1 MNDTS
6 LECRSCGSKRLLPV
20 LDLGETPLADQLLNA
35 DQLEVPEYTAP
46 LEVVF
51 CEECTLVQ
59 ITVSVPPEILFCN
72 DYPYFSSVNP
82 ALMEHFGSS
91 ARDIMEKRDLG
102 PNSLVVEAASND
114 GYMLR
119 NFVERGIPVLGIDP
133 ADGPAKA
140 AEQAGVRTLNTFFTT
155 DLAKSIKQE
164 HGGADLFLAN
174 NVLAHVPDL
183 NGFVD
188 GIKTLLK
195 DTGMAVIECPHV
207 VDLVDHCEFDTI
219 YHQHLCY
226 FSSTALD
233 NLFRRHGLYLNEVK
247 HLGIHGGSL
256 RLFVEPREAVGASV
270 RVLLAEESRR
280 KVDQIDYFNDFAERV
295 RGVKANLMALI
306 GDLKSQ
312 GKRIAAYGAAAK
324 GTTMMSYCGIDKSHA
339 DYVVDVSQFKQGRFT
354 PGNHLEIQAPS
365 KLLED
370 KPDYAL
376 ILAWNFAE
384 EIMKQQA
391 VFQEQG
397 GKFIIP
403 IPEPRIA

>member
-1 MNDTS
+1 MTETS
-6 LECRSCGSKRLLPV
+6 PVCRSCGSADLLPV
-20 LDLGETPLADQLLNA
+20 LDLGKTPLADQLLTA
-35 DQLEVPEYTAP
+35 DQLDKPEYTA
-46 LEVVF
+46 LLDLVF
-51 CEECTLVQ
+51 CADCALVQ

-72 DYPYFSSVNP
+72 NYPYFSSVNP

-91 ARDIMEKRDLG
+91 AQAIMDSRDLG
-102 PNSLVVEAASND
+102 PDSLVVEAASND

-140 AEQAGVRTLNTFFTT
+140 AEEAGVRTLNTFFTT
-155 DLAKSIKQE
+155 DLAKKIKTE
-164 HGGADLFLAN
+164 DGGADLFLAN

-207 VDLVDHCEFDTI
+207 VELVDHCEFDTI

-226 FSSTALD
+226 FSATALD

-247 HLGIHGGSL
+247 RLKIHGGSL
-256 RLFVEPREAVGASV
+256 RLFVEPRERVGDSV
-270 RVLLAEESRR
+270 RDLLAEEKRR
-280 KVDQIDYFNDFAERV
+280 KVDNIDYFRDFAQRV
-295 RGVKANLMALI
+295 EGVKTSLMKLLA
-306 GDLKSQ
+306 DLKAQ
-312 GKRIAAYGAAAK
+312 GKHIVAYGAAAK
-324 GTTMMSYCGIDKSHA
+324 GTTMMSYCGIDDSHV
-339 DYVVDVSQFKQGRFT
+339 DYVIDLSKFKQGRFMA
-354 PGNHLEIQAPS
+354 GNHLEICPPS
-365 KLLED
+365 KLLDE

-391 VFQEQG
+391 SFREQG

-403 IPEPRIA
+403 IPEPKVV

>member
-1 MNDTS
+1 MSDTS

-20 LDLGETPLADQLLNA
+20 LDLGETPLADQLLDA

-46 LEVVF
+46 LDVVF

-72 DYPYFSSVNP
+72 NYPYFSSVNP
-82 ALMEHFGSS
+82 ALMEHFGAS

-102 PNSLVVEAASND
+102 ADSLVVEAASND

-140 AEQAGVRTLNTFFTT
+140 AEEAGVRTMNTFFTT

-164 HGGADLFLAN
+164 HGGADIFLAN

-195 DTGMAVIECPHV
+195 DDGMAVIECPHV

-226 FSSTALD
+226 FSATALD

-256 RLFVEPREAVGASV
+256 RLFVEPREAVGSSV
-270 RVLLAEESRR
+270 RELLGRGEPAEGRSDRLFPRFRR
-280 KVDQIDYFNDFAERV
+280 EGAR
-295 RGVKANLMALI
+295 R
-306 GDLKSQ
+306 Q
-312 GKRIAAYGAAAK
+312 GQPHVPARRPKEPGQADRRLWRCREGHDHDELLRHRQV
-324 GTTMMSYCGIDKSHA
+324 TCGLCGRRQQVQAGPFHA
-339 DYVVDVSQFKQGRFT
+339 GQ
-354 PGNHLEIQAPS
+354 PS
-365 KLLED
+365 
-370 KPDYAL
+370 
-376 ILAWNFAE
+376 
-384 EIMKQQA
+384 
-391 VFQEQG
+391 
-397 GKFIIP
+397 
-403 IPEPRIA
+403 